1 LFASAGVLEHSGIK
15 VPFMA
20 FFSHDSGKRP
30 EEAPFNM
37 LLAMGLSSG
46 LCLIIGLYP
55 GWFYALLPFRDQ
67 AQEFLVQDLFS
78 ISHLLQQMQLL
89 TFAVLAFMVL
99 WWFRIYPA
107 ERPGVIIDVEW
118 IWRKGGPAL
127 GRVLARP
134 MRAGGRIVSGVTSSA
149 IAGLQSAGRQVFA
162 AEGVVSRKLPL
173 SGAAIWALCLLG
185 VVLLISLFR

>member
-1 LFASAGVLEHSGIK
+1 
-15 VPFMA
+15 M
-20 FFSHDSGKRP
+20 
-30 EEAPFNM
+30 
-37 LLAMGLSSG
+37 
-46 LCLIIGLYP
+46 
-55 GWFYALLPFRDQ
+55 
-67 AQEFLVQDLFS
+67 
-78 ISHLLQQMQLL
+78 
-89 TFAVLAFMVL
+89 
-99 WWFRIYPA
+99 
-107 ERPGVIIDVEW
+107 IIDVEW